1 MERDCSTALEV
12 HGSASTVGISVMVM
26 VVVVVV
32 EAAMVFWNGEAKS
45 RSVAV
50 ALCGLV
56 DQPGHHPP
64 ASPPAVSPNNTS
76 LSVLR
81 ALSPSYIPLHKM

>member
-12 HGSASTVGISVMVM
+12 HGSTSTVGISVMVM
-26 VVVVVV
+26 VVVVAV

-56 DQPGHHPP
+56 DQVGHHPP
-64 ASPPAVSPNNTS
+64 ASAPAVFFHISHWY
-76 LSVLR
+76 LS
-81 ALSPSYIPLHKM
+81 STDKSKS